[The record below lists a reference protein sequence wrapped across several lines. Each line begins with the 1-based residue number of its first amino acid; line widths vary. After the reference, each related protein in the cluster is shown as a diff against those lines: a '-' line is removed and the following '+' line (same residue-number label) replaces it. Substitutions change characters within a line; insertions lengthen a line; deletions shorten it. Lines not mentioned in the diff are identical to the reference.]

1 MEYMTYVVQEGDTII
16 SIAEKFGKRIID
28 IIKENNLEDVYYLT
42 PGQELKIPNKRS
54 GFTYYTVKKGDNLYQ
69 ISKKYNISLENLA
82 LINGLEN
89 NEYIYPGQQL
99 LVPEEGTFTYITKEG
114 DTLINLANELGISQD
129 RLILYNDYIY
139 LLPEQLI
146 AYKIDKNQL

>member
-1 MEYMTYVVQEGDTII
+1 MEYQTYIVQEGDTII
-16 SIAEKFGKRIID
+16 SIAEKFGKRIVD

-42 PGQELKIPNKRS
+42 PGDELKIPMKRS

-69 ISKKYNISLENLA
+69 IARKYNISLENLTA
-82 LINGLEN
+82 INGLEN
-89 NEYIYPGQQL
+89 NEYIYPGQLL
-99 LVPEEGTFTYITKEG
+99 LVPEEGTLTYITKEG
-114 DTLINLANELGISQD
+114 DTLINLAKELGISQD

-146 AYKIDKNQL
+146 AYKIDKKEL